1 MTFSCKNFDFN
12 TENCLKLHT
21 DCVPGRPGCVLI
33 GKVKFSENI
42 EEKLK
47 ALEARKK
54 TRKKRVRG

>member
-12 TENCLKLHT
+12 TENCIKLHT

-47 ALEARKK
+47 ELEARKK
-54 TRKKRVRG
+54 IRKKRVRG

>member
-1 MTFSCKNFDFN
+1 MSFSCKYFDFN
-12 TENCLKLHT
+12 TENCMKLQT

-47 ALEARKK
+47 ELEARKK
-54 TRKKRVRG
+54 TKRKRVRG

>member
-12 TENCLKLHT
+12 TENCIKLHT

-47 ALEARKK
+47 ELEARRK
-54 TRKKRVRG
+54 TRKKRVRR

>member
-12 TENCLKLHT
+12 TENCIKLQT

-47 ALEARKK
+47 ELEARRK
-54 TRKKRVRG
+54 TRKKRVRR

>member
-1 MTFSCKNFDFN
+1 MSFSCKNFDLN

-47 ALEARKK
+47 ELEARKK